1 MQKITIISV
10 GHLKENY
17 LRDACGE
24 YIKRLSGYCALTI
37 VELDPEKIPKK
48 PSPLQIQNVIEKEE
62 KRILSKIPNG
72 SMLIS
77 MCIEGKLLSSSQLAK
92 KIEPSAIISFSN
104 ICFIIGGSYGLSK
117 EVKDISHFKLSM
129 SPMTFPHQ
137 LARVML
143 LEQIY
148 RSFKIIEGS
157 SYHK

>member
-1 MQKITIISV
+1 MQKVTIISV

-24 YIKRLSGYCALTI
+24 YIKRLSSYCALTI
-37 VELDPEKIPKK
+37 VELDPEKIPEK
-48 PSPLQIQNVIEKEE
+48 PSTLQIQNVIEKEC
-62 KRILSKIPNG
+62 KKILNKIPN
-72 SMLIS
+72 SAMIIS
-77 MCIEGKLLSSSQLAK
+77 MCIEGKLLSSPQLAQK
-92 KIEPSAIISFSN
+92 TESSAIDGFSN

-117 EVKDISHFKLSM
+117 EVKDISHLKLSM

-143 LEQIY
+143 LEQVY
-148 RSFKIIEGS
+148 RSYKIIEGS